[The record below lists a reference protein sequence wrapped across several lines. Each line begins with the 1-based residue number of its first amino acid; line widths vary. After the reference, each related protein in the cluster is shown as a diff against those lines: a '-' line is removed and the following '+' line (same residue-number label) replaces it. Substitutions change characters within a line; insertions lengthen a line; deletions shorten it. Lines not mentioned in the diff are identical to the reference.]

1 MTGTLSQI
9 SCIKRIFEKAEL
21 QGIPLWLE
29 SGWAI
34 DARLGQVS
42 RQHADIDIAYPDR
55 QKELFLKILEHEGF
69 ENYKEMDYGLLM
81 SKEDILID
89 AEPCFLQME
98 SNLFPEYSFP
108 GFPSNSCPIGKE
120 GIIEGFPV
128 RCLSWEA
135 MYVEFLGYKMEV
147 PAEKWRAKDWVSL
160 ELIEKHLTA
169 EQRMQIQAQY
179 AI

>member
-1 MTGTLSQI
+1 MAFSVIVFFDIPYSSQI

-55 QKELFLKILEHEGF
+55 QKELFLNILEHEGF
-69 ENYKEMDYGLLM
+69 ENYKEIDYGFLM

-98 SNLFPEYSFP
+98 RLARNTKL
-108 GFPSNSCPIGKE
+108 KQ
-120 GIIEGFPV
+120 
-128 RCLSWEA
+128 CL
-135 MYVEFLGYKMEV
+135 K
-147 PAEKWRAKDWVSL
+147 
-160 ELIEKHLTA
+160 
-169 EQRMQIQAQY
+169 
-179 AI
+179 